1 MLRCKK
7 EEGTSLASLFP
18 DMLQI
23 LARDDLCVESEGV
36 LLDLVLRWA
45 EDKVRGN
52 ISACGGLTAGKVDIE
67 EKGLVEF
74 PLLSHSNQFL

>member
-1 MLRCKK
+1 ML
-7 EEGTSLASLFP
+7 LF
-18 DMLQI
+18 QI

-52 ISACGGLTAGKVDIE
+52 ISVSCQGLHQCMLMYNICTAGREGFCGID
-67 EKGLVEF
+67 
-74 PLLSHSNQFL
+74 

>member
-7 EEGTSLASLFP
+7 EEGTSLASLFFAK
-18 DMLQI
+18 LQI

-36 LLDLVLRWA
+36 LLDLVLRWT

-52 ISACGGLTAGKVDIE
+52 ISACGGLAIVS
-67 EKGLVEF
+67 F
-74 PLLSHSNQFL
+74 HSLILWSKYYDSTIIMMAP

>member
-7 EEGTSLASLFP
+7 EERTSLASLFFSV
-18 DMLQI
+18 LQI

-36 LLDLVLRWA
+36 LLDLVLRWS

-52 ISACGGLTAGKVDIE
+52 ISACGGLSVGKVDM
-67 EKGLVEF
+67 
-74 PLLSHSNQFL
+74 QY